1 LLASLSTVSSSDI
14 LAPVAADM
22 ETMNRNL
29 RAVVGDRHPMLVAA
43 ADQIFAA
50 GGKRLRPALVFL
62 VARATSQL
70 MGARCVVGEGS
81 EAGREAVEA
90 AIGVGARRA
99 VVAAA
104 ESAREPQ
111 TRLPRPPSPL
121 LSSSDIEDKHR
132 RLAEITEMIHTAS
145 LMHDDVLDECSTRRG
160 AATVNSTYGTRVAV
174 LVGDFLFAQSSWF
187 LARLENLEV
196 IKLISQVIADF
207 ANGEISQAAALFD
220 TDATLAAYLDKSFYK
235 TATLI
240 AASCRGAAVFSGCG
254 DEVKDAM
261 FEYGRRLGLAF
272 QVVDDVLDFTAPA
285 ELLGKPR
292 GQDLASGN
300 LTAPAVY
307 ALAHPSLGPE
317 LRSLIESEFADAGDL
332 DRALELVGAA
342 GGLDAARALAR
353 SEADAARAAL
363 ACLPDGDAKRSLE
376 LMVEYVLDRLY

>member
-1 LLASLSTVSSSDI
+1 
-14 LAPVAADM
+14 
-22 ETMNRNL
+22 
-29 RAVVGDRHPMLVAA
+29 
-43 ADQIFAA
+43 
-50 GGKRLRPALVFL
+50 
-62 VARATSQL
+62 L